1 MITLTS
7 KPYIVNISI
16 TPGLAPDLE
25 LIRKYISACKDNH
38 VACIETAAG
47 DPREFMGDIHAA
59 GIRHLHKCPNM
70 NVSRS
75 MEKKGVDLV
84 TIAGYEVAGHPS
96 ADGVGTFVIAR
107 RVASQL
113 QDPRHRSRRYSRRPR
128 SRGGTVPGRFR
139 SCNGHKDSFATEE
152 CPLSDNH
159 KQWIL
164 DHIREEHRS
173 GTEKDRIH
181 DACFR
186 QQRRRLANA
195 MEENGATIKEL
206 FPIISGKL
214 TKQAFKNGNVDSA
227 IFCAGQAMG
236 LIDDIVPVK
245 TLLDRMVKEAKETL
259 DSVRSCFVED

>member
-1 MITLTS
+1 MNS
-7 KPYIVNISI
+7 RGSP
-16 TPGLAPDLE
+16 
-25 LIRKYISACKDNH
+25 
-38 VACIETAAG
+38 AAVS
-47 DPREFMGDIHAA
+47 IHATWLS
-59 GIRHLHKCPNM
+59 LH
-70 NVSRS
+70 
-75 MEKKGVDLV
+75 
-84 TIAGYEVAGHPS
+84 A
-96 ADGVGTFVIAR
+96 
-107 RVASQL
+107 
-113 QDPRHRSRRYSRRPR
+113 
-128 SRGGTVPGRFR
+128 
-139 SCNGHKDSFATEE
+139 E

-164 DHIREEHRS
+164 DH
-173 GTEKDRIH
+173 TEKNTVL
-181 DACFR
+181 A
-186 QQRRRLANA
+186 QRKIGSMMRVSDNNAARLANA